1 MHCKQRAGSRREG
14 PGFLHQDVSLEEPQ
28 PGVIE
33 VTERRFGR
41 LDVMVVNA
49 GIGSCARLST
59 SRWPTSGGKT
69 AVNLDGVFLSV
80 KYAVAAMRRTGCG
93 SIIMPSVAGIRGSAG
108 LAGYC
113 ATKGGV
119 RLFAKVAMECAA
131 ADDGNRVN
139 TVYPGLST
147 RRSGTKLPAPTGS
160 NAPID
165 SSEVAKTGVPF
176 GRAGRRRILP
186 MGCASSPPTCPAT

>member
-1 MHCKQRAGSRREG
+1 
-14 PGFLHQDVSLEEPQ
+14 
-28 PGVIE
+28 
-33 VTERRFGR
+33 
-41 LDVMVVNA
+41 
-49 GIGSCARLST
+49 
-59 SRWPTSGGKT
+59 
-69 AVNLDGVFLSV
+69 VNLDGVFLSV

-139 TVYPGLST
+139 TVYPGSST

-165 SSEVAKTGVPF
+165 PSEVAKTGGTVRKGGQTKDIANGLRLF
-176 GRAGRRRILP
+176 ASDMSSYMTGAALVIDGGVMGWRAISLD
-186 MGCASSPPTCPAT
+186 